1 MKTNQTA
8 RSTSRDAGTGVH
20 YGGTAPLAFERGGQ
34 WGHRCPYIPVKWVI
48 SWFIKIDLIQIH
60 WRYSRAHKIQNG
72 FP

>member
-34 WGHRCPYIPVKWVI
+34 WGHRCPPHNSII
-48 SWFIKIDLIQIH
+48 SNSMIYQDRLDTNSLTLF
-60 WRYSRAHKIQNG
+60 ACT
-72 FP
+72 